1 MNYYNKEYNF
11 IQSTPVPGLLEF
23 PDEFMSE
30 FYKDGKRAAGFV
42 DITDDGQRVNSCVW
56 NEEAY
61 QKWCDENPAPDALED
76 AKAAKEAELSAACN
90 VAIENGLDIQL
101 GDKTEHFN
109 YSEKDQLN
117 IKEMFDAVRM
127 GATEYPYQS
136 DTGECR
142 VYSAAEIALIYQT
155 LAGHKTGNLT
165 YYHQLKSYV
174 GTLDTADEVAAVFY
188 GQALTGDY
196 LAHYTDM
203 MAVVQAQMAAVLS
216 AG

>member
-1 MNYYNKEYNF
+1 MFYDKETNR
-11 IQSTPVPGLLEF
+11 IQSTSFPGALIF
-23 PDEFMSE
+23 PDDLLTIYFQP
-30 FYKDGKRAAGFV
+30 DKRASGFV
-42 DITDDGQRVNSCVW
+42 DITDDGTTVTSCVW
-56 NEEAY
+56 DEEAY
-61 QKWCDENPAPDALED
+61 QKWCEENPAPDALEA
-76 AKAAKEAELSAACN
+76 AKAAKESELSAACN

-117 IKEMFDAVRM
+117 IKEMFDAVCM

-174 GTLDTADEVAAVFY
+174 GTLETEDEVAAVFY

>member
-1 MNYYNKEYNF
+1 MKTVRLEGSKVVEIIPDNA
-11 IQSTPVPGLLEF
+11 IPVSKWYGEEF
-23 PDEFMSE
+23 AANCIEAPDEVNQGW
-30 FYKDGKRAAGFV
+30 FYTDGKWTDVVVV
-42 DITDDGQRVNSCVW
+42 DI
-56 NEEAY
+56 EAARAE
-61 QKWCDENPAPDALED
+61 KTS
-76 AKAAKEAELSAACN
+76 ELSAACN
-90 VAIENGLDIQL
+90 AAIENGLDIQL
-101 GDKTEHFN
+101 GETTEHFN

-174 GTLDTADEVAAVFY
+174 GTLETEDEVAAVVY